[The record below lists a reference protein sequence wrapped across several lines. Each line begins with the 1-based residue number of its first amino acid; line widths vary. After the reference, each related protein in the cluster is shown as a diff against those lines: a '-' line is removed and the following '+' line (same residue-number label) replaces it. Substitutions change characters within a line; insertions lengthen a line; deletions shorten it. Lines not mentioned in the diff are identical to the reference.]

1 MSQASAEGKSSN
13 AGSGN
18 NPARH
23 CQTKDMRGMIDITPR
38 VTSSNA
44 HRFRL
49 GINLHIAD
57 EREVDDQAIITDSQ
71 PSGIVASAPYGN
83 QEIVLAR
90 KVDRRNDVGHIRA
103 VHNQSG
109 MPVNHAVVD
118 FTRCL
123 ISSISWLDEFA
134 SQGR

>member
-1 MSQASAEGKSSN
+1 MAQAAAEGKSAN

-18 NPARH
+18 TPARH

-90 KVDRRNDVGHIRA
+90 KLTDAMTSATSAQYTIRA
-103 VHNQSG
+103 GCLSI
-109 MPVNHAVVD
+109 MP
-118 FTRCL
+118 
-123 ISSISWLDEFA
+123 
-134 SQGR
+134 